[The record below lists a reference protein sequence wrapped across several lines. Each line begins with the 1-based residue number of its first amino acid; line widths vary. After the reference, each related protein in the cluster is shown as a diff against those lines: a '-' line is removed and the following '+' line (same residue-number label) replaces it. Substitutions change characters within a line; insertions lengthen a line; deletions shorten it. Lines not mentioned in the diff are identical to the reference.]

1 MKINTDY
8 STIVEIFNTSVIKNN
23 YTLLDSIS
31 LIIKKGEHSAIIGPN
46 GSGKTSLL
54 KLIIKDYYPVF
65 NGNNSYVKI
74 FEKTNLNIF
83 QLRKKIGIISDNL
96 QNTYNL
102 RCIGRNVILSGFFGS
117 VGIYEYQ
124 KITDKMIQKTE
135 EILDFLEIRNISNKK
150 LEEMSSGEVN
160 RFFVG
165 RALVN
170 DPEVLIL
177 DEPTTNLDIK
187 STDIFLSYIQR
198 IAKKGKSI
206 IMVTHN
212 LHDIIPE
219 IERVIMMKNG
229 KIFKNGRKEDLL
241 TSENMSGL
249 FDCRINVINNKE
261 NYIAYLE

>member
-1 MKINTDY
+1 MKADNDPSI
-8 STIVEIFNTSVIKNN
+8 IVEIFNTSVIKNDFK
-23 YTLLDSIS
+23 LLDSIS

-54 KLIIKDYYPVF
+54 KLITKDYYPVF
-65 NGNNSYVKI
+65 NGKNSYVRI
-74 FEKTNLNIF
+74 FEKNNLDIF

-96 QNTYNL
+96 QNAYNF

-124 KITDKMIQKTE
+124 EITEKMIQKTD
-135 EILDFLEIRNISNKK
+135 EILDFLEIGHLSQKK
-150 LEEMSSGEVN
+150 LDEMSSGEVN

-187 STDIFLSYIQR
+187 STDIFLSYIQK
-198 IAKKGKSI
+198 ITKKEKSI
-206 IMVTHN
+206 IMATHN

-219 IERVIMMKNG
+219 IESVIMMKNG
-229 KIFKNGRKEDLL
+229 KIFKNGRKEELL

-249 FDCRINVINNKE
+249 FDCRINVINNNQ
-261 NYIAYLE
+261 NYIAYIA